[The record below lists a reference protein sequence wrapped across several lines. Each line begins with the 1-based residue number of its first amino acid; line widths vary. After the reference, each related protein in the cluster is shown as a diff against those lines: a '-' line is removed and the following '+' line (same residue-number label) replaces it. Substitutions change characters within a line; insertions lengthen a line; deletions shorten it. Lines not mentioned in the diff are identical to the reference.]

1 MALEASFRELDAR
14 VKAVREAFANLR
26 VAVVEDGP
34 RRGAPMLIDQLGDAA
49 TDLLG
54 WLEEAVEAGAE
65 GLRQACRPR
74 DLEAAQAALL
84 ACHERLQQAGQR
96 FAADLLSCERVIEI
110 HDLGRER
117 GRAWQLWSE
126 SIKTSLDGCQAGL
139 LGAGGAVLD
148 CWKEIAELAGAGAVS
163 VRATSIGQQFTL
175 PPREN
180 GNERASPERET
191 ATVPRVRRAG

>member
-14 VKAVREAFANLR
+14 LKAVRETFANLR

-34 RRGAPMLIDQLGDAA
+34 RRGAPMLVDQLGDAA

-54 WLEEAVEAGAE
+54 WLEEAVEAGTE
-65 GLRQACRPR
+65 GLRQAGRPR

-96 FAADLLSCERVIEI
+96 FAADLLSCVRVIEI

-117 GRAWQLWSE
+117 GRAWSLWSASVE
-126 SIKTSLDGCQAGL
+126 RSLGHCQAGL
-139 LGAGGAVLD
+139 LAAGGAVLD
-148 CWKEIAELAGAGAVS
+148 GWKEITDLRIAP
-163 VRATSIGQQFTL
+163 Q
-175 PPREN
+175 REPAA
-180 GNERASPERET
+180 RI
-191 ATVPRVRRAG
+191 RRAG